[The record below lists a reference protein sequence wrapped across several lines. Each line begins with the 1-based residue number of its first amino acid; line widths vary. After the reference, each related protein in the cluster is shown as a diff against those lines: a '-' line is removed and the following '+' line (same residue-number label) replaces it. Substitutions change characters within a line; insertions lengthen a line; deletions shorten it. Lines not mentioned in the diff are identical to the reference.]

1 MSLSAALRLGGVL
14 LGKTIGVWVVANAGL
29 MAIAA
34 PPPLV
39 LNPAAAPFASGRL
52 QLFNLPHRD
61 LWLQVNSFN
70 AMSRATPVTLWA
82 TYYSIHRAQPVA
94 SGQPLLNLQG
104 QPLGPML
111 SGEDWCHA
119 ALEGT
124 VQITD
129 FAGRSAIYN
138 FAGRGDTAQV
148 NCSPFFSSLSSST
161 LERVNRVRFAPAGNS
176 YGQGTGGYRL
186 VPYRTIAVDRS
197 QIPIGSVIYIPEA
210 RGKIVTLPSGDRV
223 IHDGFFFAADV
234 GSGIQGNHIDIFIGT
249 AMQNP
254 FPFITSRST
263 GTFRAF
269 LIQDA
274 DITQALFALHRNG
287 Q

>member
-1 MSLSAALRLGGVL
+1 MSLSAELRVGGAL
-14 LGKTIGVWVVANAGL
+14 LGEIVGIWVAATMSFN
-29 MAIAA
+29 AIAA

-39 LNPAAAPFASGRL
+39 LNPAAAPFATGRL
-52 QLFNLPHRD
+52 QLFNLPHQD
-61 LWLQVNSFN
+61 IWLQVNSFN

-82 TYYSIHRAQPVA
+82 TYYSIHQARRVA
-94 SGQPLLNLQG
+94 NGQPLLNLQG

-111 SGEDWCHA
+111 SSQDWCHA

-124 VQITD
+124 VQIMEPG
-129 FAGRSAIYN
+129 GRATLYN
-138 FAGRGDTAQV
+138 FAGRGDNPQV
-148 NCSPFFSSLSSST
+148 DCSPFFNSLSSST
-161 LERVNRVRFAPAGNS
+161 LERVNRVRFAPVRNS
-176 YGQGTGGYRL
+176 YGQGTKGYRL

-210 RGKIVTLPSGDRV
+210 RGKVVTLPSGDRV

-234 GSGIQGNHIDIFIGT
+234 GSGIQGNHIDVFIGT

-254 FPFITSRST
+254 FPFITSRSS

-274 DITQALFALHRNG
+274 DITQALFALHQGGR
-287 Q
+287 

>member
-1 MSLSAALRLGGVL
+1 MSLSAELRVGGAL
-14 LGKTIGVWVVANAGL
+14 LGEIVGIWVAATVSFNA
-29 MAIAA
+29 ISA

-39 LNPAAAPFASGRL
+39 LNPAAAPFATGRL
-52 QLFNLPHRD
+52 QLFNLSHQD
-61 LWLQVNSFN
+61 IWLQVNSFN

-82 TYYSIHRAQPVA
+82 TYYSIHRARRVA
-94 SGQPLLNLQG
+94 NGQPLLDLKG
-104 QPLGPML
+104 QPLGPTL
-111 SGEDWCHA
+111 SKQDWCRA
-119 ALEGT
+119 ALQGT
-124 VQITD
+124 VQIMEPGGQATL
-129 FAGRSAIYN
+129 YN

-148 NCSPFFSSLSSST
+148 NCSPFFSSLSGST
-161 LERVNRVRFAPAGNS
+161 LERVNRVRFAPVRNS
-176 YGQGTGGYRL
+176 YGLGTKGYHL

-210 RGKIVTLPSGDRV
+210 RGKVVTLPSGDRV

-234 GSGIQGNHIDIFIGT
+234 GSGIQGKHIDVFIGT

-254 FPFITSRST
+254 FPFITSRSS

-274 DITQALFALHRNG
+274 DITQALFALHQGGR
-287 Q
+287 